1 MKQAKKQG
9 LTIHFKASLKYET
22 KLSEGGGNISG
33 GERQRIML
41 ARAFLIK
48 NDIILLDEATSSV
61 DVESEKKIN
70 EVIVKKM
77 QQKKTTIIII
87 AHRVSTIKNADN
99 ILILDNGK
107 VIDQGSPKKM
117 MYDDS
122 WYSK

>member
-1 MKQAKKQG
+1 M
-9 LTIHFKASLKYET
+9 KYET

-122 WYSK
+122 WYSKMMDEK